1 MKKLFILSAI
11 ALAALSGC
19 TSGGNG
25 NGSPGT
31 PTTPSLT
38 HNQLAELFVRELNAD
53 GTYSVNL
60 AKDSTL
66 QTNYIVIYDID
77 LDEYDAVNIDT
88 YAPGVDPVTYIESAA
103 AAIFF
108 DLDVIPA
115 HYEYEPYSYYDYY
128 CDCYL
133 TDVREVY
140 IPTRYRDRFS
150 GLVFEKI
157 NSTNKDLHKIAALAE
172 EKVVLSRAENVAS
185 RFGLSVDRSKEV
197 VRLAMAWKKAGGK
210 NLTAKD
216 QDAFSK
222 ELLGFSITEA
232 KKASENYLAGDKASL
247 DQLVE
252 KAAESNS
259 TSPEN
264 VRQVISEY
272 FGI

>member
-133 TDVREVY
+133 TDAEW
-140 IPTRYRDRFS
+140 PFPA
-150 GLVFEKI
+150 
-157 NSTNKDLHKIAALAE
+157 LHA
-172 EKVVLSRAENVAS
+172 VA
-185 RFGLSVDRSKEV
+185 
-197 VRLAMAWKKAGGK
+197 
-210 NLTAKD
+210 
-216 QDAFSK
+216 
-222 ELLGFSITEA
+222 
-232 KKASENYLAGDKASL
+232 
-247 DQLVE
+247 
-252 KAAESNS
+252 
-259 TSPEN
+259 TSPDPEPTVGLRDAKAN
-264 VRQVISEY
+264 MRRQA
-272 FGI
+272 